1 MFLISFS
8 YKPYCV
14 YHPLDV
20 IFITSS
26 FPPQWH
32 EFLTFASIM
41 VLDAL
46 ILVWLAIRY
55 KYVDYSSSSGDEL
68 TDEQRKKEA
77 LQIHRRASVASLDH

>member
-1 MFLISFS
+1 MPGSSSARTDFHIFFL
-8 YKPYCV
+8 
-14 YHPLDV
+14 
-20 IFITSS
+20 
-26 FPPQWH
+26 PPKWH

-55 KYVDYSSSSGDEL
+55 KYVDYTGATADGEEL
-68 TDEQRKKEA
+68 SDEQRKKEA

>member
-1 MFLISFS
+1 
-8 YKPYCV
+8 
-14 YHPLDV
+14 
-20 IFITSS
+20 
-26 FPPQWH
+26 
-32 EFLTFASIM
+32 M

-55 KYVDYSSSSGDEL
+55 KYVDYTNSSGDEL

>member
-1 MFLISFS
+1 MQNVGLMLTIRVPTC
-8 YKPYCV
+8 YIDV
-14 YHPLDV
+14 TPLLQ
-20 IFITSS
+20 
-26 FPPQWH
+26 QWH

-46 ILVWLAIRY
+46 ILVFLAIRY
-55 KYVDYSSSSGDEL
+55 KYVDYTSSGEEM

>member
-1 MFLISFS
+1 MGLVLTIYAFLPALFLS
-8 YKPYCV
+8 
-14 YHPLDV
+14 LLQ
-20 IFITSS
+20 
-26 FPPQWH
+26 QWH

-46 ILVWLAIRY
+46 ILVFLAIRY
-55 KYVDYSSSSGDEL
+55 KYVDYTSSGEEM